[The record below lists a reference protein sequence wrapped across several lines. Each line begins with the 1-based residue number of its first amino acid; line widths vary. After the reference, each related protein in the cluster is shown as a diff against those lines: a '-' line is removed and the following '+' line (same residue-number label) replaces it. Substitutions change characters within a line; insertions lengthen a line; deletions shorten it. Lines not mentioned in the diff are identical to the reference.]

1 MKIVVIGL
9 GQIGQEIS
17 RELAQKNHEVT
28 VIDIDKELVENF
40 TNKYDLNGIVGSGT
54 SKKIQEK
61 ANCDIADLVISVTS
75 TDETNLMSCL
85 TAKYL
90 GARYTIAKVQ
100 SLEFENN
107 DEFLRQKFNIDFVIN
122 SELSTASEIIR
133 LLSNQSSIK
142 TEHFIESKINL
153 AEITIRED
161 SMIIGETTSNI
172 EKHYKNKIKIG
183 CITRDNKVIIPNIE
197 TKIQNG
203 DIIYILANTL
213 DLHQFLKKNKL
224 IEKPVKSV
232 LIVGSGN
239 IGEKVIEVLLKMGI
253 KVKVLEFDLK
263 KCQELSEKY
272 EEAEV
277 VFGEQINSD
286 LLIEEGIKKYDC
298 CISLTKNDESNLVVS
313 MFAWSCKTRKIITK
327 ITSMAYTSMLHNV
340 KIDTTVSPYSVILSM
355 IIKYVRSINN
365 SVNESIRELYRIANN
380 QVEAIEF
387 YIDNDYDFCNKNIS
401 SLKIKQ
407 GVLLALIIRRNKVI
421 AISDDIELKKNDKVI
436 IISKVKNEISRLED
450 IWQ

>member
-172 EKHYKNKIKIG
+172 EKHYK
-183 CITRDNKVIIPNIE
+183 
-197 TKIQNG
+197 
-203 DIIYILANTL
+203 
-213 DLHQFLKKNKL
+213 
-224 IEKPVKSV
+224 
-232 LIVGSGN
+232 
-239 IGEKVIEVLLKMGI
+239 
-253 KVKVLEFDLK
+253 
-263 KCQELSEKY
+263 
-272 EEAEV
+272 
-277 VFGEQINSD
+277 
-286 LLIEEGIKKYDC
+286 
-298 CISLTKNDESNLVVS
+298 
-313 MFAWSCKTRKIITK
+313 KII
-327 ITSMAYTSMLHNV
+327 
-340 KIDTTVSPYSVILSM
+340 
-355 IIKYVRSINN
+355 
-365 SVNESIRELYRIANN
+365 
-380 QVEAIEF
+380 
-387 YIDNDYDFCNKNIS
+387 
-401 SLKIKQ
+401 
-407 GVLLALIIRRNKVI
+407 
-421 AISDDIELKKNDKVI
+421 
-436 IISKVKNEISRLED
+436 
-450 IWQ
+450 